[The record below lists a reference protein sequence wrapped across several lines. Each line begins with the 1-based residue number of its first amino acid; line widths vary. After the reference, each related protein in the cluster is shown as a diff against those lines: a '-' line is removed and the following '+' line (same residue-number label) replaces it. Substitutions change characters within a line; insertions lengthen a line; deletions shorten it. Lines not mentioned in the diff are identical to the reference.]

1 MVEKTKRLAEE
12 EARIK
17 AETLAKEEEARR
29 MAEQDAWQELT
40 DAQQQEQEQEQEQEP
55 PPTMVKAQQQS
66 KLHSQEVAKRQARI
80 EEQRQREK
88 YTKITKEKTYLE
100 DHLYP
105 KSSKE
110 EDKSL
115 NDDDETKLL
124 HAQEIARRQARI
136 RVQRQMERRYEQV
149 LLEKNALEKELY
161 STTTMKDENGK
172 QEEEQE
178 QEQEESSFMKMYKVE
193 TDEMGNLYL
202 KSYDYRVIPTRE
214 KEEEIRSNVSSLL
227 DLELI

>member
-1 MVEKTKRLAEE
+1 MIDV
-12 EARIK
+12 
-17 AETLAKEEEARR
+17 
-29 MAEQDAWQELT
+29 
-40 DAQQQEQEQEQEQEP
+40 QQQEKEQEP

-66 KLHSQEVAKRQARI
+66 KRHSQEVAKRQARI

-88 YTKITKEKTYLE
+88 YTKITKEKIYLE

-149 LLEKNALEKELY
+149 LLEKNALEKKLY
-161 STTTMKDENGK
+161 STTTMKDKNGT
-172 QEEEQE
+172 QEEQE
-178 QEQEESSFMKMYKVE
+178 QEQEESS
-193 TDEMGNLYL
+193 
-202 KSYDYRVIPTRE
+202 S
-214 KEEEIRSNVSSLL
+214 VSSFMLS
-227 DLELI
+227 LIHI